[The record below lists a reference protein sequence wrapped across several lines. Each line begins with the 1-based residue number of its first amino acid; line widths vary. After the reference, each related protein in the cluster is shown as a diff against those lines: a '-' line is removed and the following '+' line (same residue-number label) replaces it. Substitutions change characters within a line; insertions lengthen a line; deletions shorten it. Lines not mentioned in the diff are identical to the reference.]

1 MVPAILFIA
10 AVIVVAILLFILID
24 RAGQPSPIRIVLKL
38 IVLLIGLYAIAN
50 RLGYA

>member
-1 MVPAILFIA
+1 MVPTILFIA
-10 AVIVVAILLFILID
+10 AVVIVAILLFILID
-24 RAGQPSPIRIVLKL
+24 RAGQPSPIGIVLKL